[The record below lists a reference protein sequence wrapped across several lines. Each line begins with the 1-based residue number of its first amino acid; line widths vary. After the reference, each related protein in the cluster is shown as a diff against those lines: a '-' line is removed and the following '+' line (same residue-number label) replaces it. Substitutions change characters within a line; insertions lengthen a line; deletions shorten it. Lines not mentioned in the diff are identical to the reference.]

1 MEPVA
6 ARPAGAAAGPIT
18 AGIVLQAIRPR
29 TLTAAIAPVLV
40 ATAFAAAN
48 GIARFGA
55 AAACLLSA
63 LLIQVGTN
71 LANDYYDYQ
80 KGADN
85 HERVGPQRVTQAG
98 LVPPGTVKRWAF
110 ATFGAAAAVGI
121 YLALLGG
128 WPILLV
134 GICSIASG
142 WAYTGGPYPLGYHGL
157 GDLFVMVFFG
167 FVATLGTYWVQA
179 GALPSALWLLAVP
192 VGALATAILVVNNLR
207 DRLTDAK
214 AGKRTLA
221 VRLGAGAAKA
231 EYLLCL
237 LAAFATPV
245 LLAATG
251 RARPWVLLP
260 LAALPLVVPPLKLVL
275 GAEGPALN
283 PALGGTARVQ
293 LAFAFLL
300 ALGLLL

>member
-1 MEPVA
+1 MET
-6 ARPAGAAAGPIT
+6 AAAAPARSISP
-18 AGIVLQAIRPR
+18 GIVLQAIRPR

-40 ATAFAAAN
+40 ATAFAAA
-48 GIARFGA
+48 GGVARWGA
-55 AAACLLSA
+55 AALCLLSA
-63 LLIQVGTN
+63 LLIQIGTN
-71 LANDYYDYQ
+71 LANDYYDY
-80 KGADN
+80 KNGADT

-98 LVPPGTVKRWAF
+98 LVAPATVRRWAF
-110 ATFGAAAAVGI
+110 ASFGAAAAVGL

-157 GDLFVMVFFG
+157 GDLFVLVFFG

-179 GALPSALWLLAVP
+179 LALPPALWLLSIP

-221 VRLGAGAAKA
+221 VRLGAGAAQA
-231 EYLLCL
+231 EYLLLL
-237 LAAFATPV
+237 LAAFAVPV

-260 LAALPLVVPPLKLVL
+260 LGALPLAAAPLKLVF
-275 GAEGPALN
+275 GATGPALN